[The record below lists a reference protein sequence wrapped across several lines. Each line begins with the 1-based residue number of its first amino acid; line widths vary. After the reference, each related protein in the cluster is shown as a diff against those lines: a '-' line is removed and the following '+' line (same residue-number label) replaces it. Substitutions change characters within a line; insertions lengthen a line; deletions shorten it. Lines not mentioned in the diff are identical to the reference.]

1 MINYKLY
8 ELAGGSGYAAK
19 SLSANN
25 SGYSMPN
32 KSRFHLLQSKIAG
45 TNSVVIEIEQME
57 LALVDDLVGYKAQL
71 K

>member
-1 MINYKLY
+1 MNHKAIASWCMNWW
-8 ELAGGSGYAAK
+8 GV
-19 SLSANN
+19 LSANN